1 MRTTC
6 RVCRAPVIAKSA
18 GRPPSFCSIACR
30 RMAERDIRRLDADI
44 GEMQREAR
52 WLRNPAR
59 MPLRTD
65 AAEAAFLVAEI
76 AQARKRLRELL
87 GDA

>member
-59 MPLRTD
+59 LPAQSD
-65 AAEAAFLVAEI
+65 AAEAAFLVIEI
-76 AQARKRLRELL
+76 AAARVRLRELL
-87 GDA
+87 T